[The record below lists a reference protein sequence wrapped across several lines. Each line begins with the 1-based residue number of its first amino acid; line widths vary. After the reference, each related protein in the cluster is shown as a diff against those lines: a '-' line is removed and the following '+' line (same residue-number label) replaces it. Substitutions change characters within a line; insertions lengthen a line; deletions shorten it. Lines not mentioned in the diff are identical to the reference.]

1 MIRIEFKKVFK
12 EGLIIFLII
21 AALFIAVLNTDKDV
35 YIAPAIELFLLLY
48 ASFSGWSIFNRE
60 REEGALEYMLALPVS
75 KPKLLLI
82 KFTPRIFLLTLVFIC
97 YCFLSKIFSLPTV
110 LNIPDF
116 AVFFFIFFLVS
127 ASFSISLRSF
137 IGTFFLTAI
146 LSSGLTFFDNIFSR
160 GTVSSETI
168 LRSNL
173 ILLAFPI
180 LFFVFFFRFDL
191 KPLFKFNL
199 RFVGYSSLIILLMIT
214 VRFFQI
220 ERSWCY
226 HLMTNEGSIYRMS
239 PGGIQFIDEGKFFK
253 KGKCFWPL
261 TEQGDFLYL
270 QNHKARK
277 NQNKDIFI
285 FDKKNVTME
294 KFHETEKEWWTVFS
308 RPLDT
313 APVLSGEMFFL
324 QRERKERS
332 YRITSLLGKKMKR
345 YPLNTDEIDQ
355 KRIYIFHVS
364 GSPLRFLLRSKKSVV
379 IYKPDGNI
387 EKRIKADAVSAWG
400 NKLLIFNKGNMTL
413 YELND
418 EITTIFERSGKYRKA
433 LRRFGSEVQKK
444 VVFKNDRDSFIYS
457 FKNDSTIKRKVNRNL
472 IYYKVINNKFY
483 LVYLTAEGV
492 AADIYEGEK
501 LIGHESWETGM
512 TGYRRILVFEKG
524 IVVSNGKEYEK
535 YLFKNLN

>member
-21 AALFIAVLNTDKDV
+21 AALFIAVLKTDKDV

-60 REEGALEYMLALPVS
+60 REEGALEYMLTLPVS

-82 KFTPRIFLLTLVFIC
+82 KFTPRIFLLTLVFIG
-97 YCFLSKIFSLPTV
+97 YCGLSKIFSLPSV
-110 LNIPDF
+110 LNLPDF

-191 KPLFKFNL
+191 KPLLKFNL
-199 RFVGYSSLIILLMIT
+199 RFIGYSSLIILLMIS

-239 PGGIQFIDEGKFFK
+239 TSGIQFIDEGKIFK

-261 TEQGDFLYL
+261 TEQGNFLYL
-270 QNHKARK
+270 QNHRARK
-277 NQNKDIFI
+277 NENKDIFI

-294 KFHETEKEWWTVFS
+294 KFHKTEKDWWTVFT

-324 QRERKERS
+324 QRKRKERI
-332 YRITSLLGKKMKR
+332 YRVTSLLGKEKKR
-345 YPLNTDEIDQ
+345 YPLNTDEINP
-355 KRIYIFHVS
+355 KRIYLFHVT
-364 GSPLRFLLRSKKSVV
+364 GSPFRFLLRSNRSVV
-379 IYKPDGNI
+379 IFKPDGNI
-387 EKRIKADAVSAWG
+387 EKKIKADAVSVWG
-400 NKLLIFNKGNMTL
+400 NKLLIFFKGNMTL
-413 YELND
+413 YELNT
-418 EITTIFERSGKYRKA
+418 EIRTIFDKSGKYRKA
-433 LRRFGSEVQKK
+433 LRRFGSEVQRR
-444 VVFKNDRDSFIYS
+444 VIFRNGRDSYVYNFE
-457 FKNDSTIKRKVNRNL
+457 NDNITKRKVSRNL
-472 IYYKVINNKFY
+472 IYYKIINNKFY
-483 LVYLTAEGV
+483 LIYLTAEGI

-501 LIGHESWETGM
+501 LIGHETWETGM
-512 TGYRRILVFEKG
+512 TGYRRVLVFEKG

-535 YLFKNLN
+535 YLFKKLN